1 MDLIDRFSQ
10 FNIISSEGTAKGSA
24 TTKAGINAIAGTEA
38 RIRASA
44 TTEAGINAIAGT
56 EARIIAI
63 AGTEARRITETT
75 TGGTST
81 EATRIT
87 ATTTGST
94 EATRITTETMTGGQG
109 MATGTMTATSMTV
122 LMSTAS
128 ETWREIPEIA
138 LGWKTRISAINL
150 VTNAP
155 SHVMPVEAKVR

>member
-10 FNIISSEGTAKGSA
+10 FNIISSEGTAKG
-24 TTKAGINAIAGTEA
+24 
-38 RIRASA
+38 SA

-75 TGGTST
+75 TGST

>member
-1 MDLIDRFSQ
+1 MNFIDRFSQ
-10 FNIISSEGTAKGSA
+10 FNIISSEGTAKG
-24 TTKAGINAIAGTEA
+24 
-38 RIRASA
+38 SA

>member
-1 MDLIDRFSQ
+1 MNFIDRFSQ
-10 FNIISSEGTAKGSA
+10 FNIISSEGTAKG
-24 TTKAGINAIAGTEA
+24 
-38 RIRASA
+38 SA

-75 TGGTST
+75 TGST
-81 EATRIT
+81 EATRI
-87 ATTTGST
+87 
-94 EATRITTETMTGGQG
+94 TETMTGGQG